1 MASVINDDCICC
13 GICESECPVGAI
25 SMGDKHMVIDA
36 STCID
41 CWNCSEVC
49 PAMAIDSIG

>member
-1 MASVINDDCICC
+1 
-13 GICESECPVGAI
+13 
-25 SMGDKHMVIDA
+25 MVIDA
-36 STCID
+36 SACID